1 MSRLIEV
8 RTGRGERR
16 APPPRV
22 ENRGF
27 DPKQVHH
34 ETEWLECDP

>member
-16 APPPRV
+16 APPRV